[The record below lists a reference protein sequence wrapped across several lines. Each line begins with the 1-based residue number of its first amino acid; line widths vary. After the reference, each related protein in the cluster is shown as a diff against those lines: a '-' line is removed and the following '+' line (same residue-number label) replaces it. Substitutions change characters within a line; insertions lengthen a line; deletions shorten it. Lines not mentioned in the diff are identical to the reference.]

1 MRTAKLTALAIALLC
16 AVGLAGCNKA
26 KEDKIE
32 TVRMYVS
39 AETGTC
45 TPWGS
50 DGPVECM
57 LVMEEGADT
66 YTNLVFGGISGSTYE
81 KGHEY
86 VLQVEKRTLADP
98 PADSGNV
105 KYKLLEILEDKPV
118 M

>member
-45 TPWGS
+45 TP
-50 DGPVECM
+50 
-57 LVMEEGADT
+57 
-66 YTNLVFGGISGSTYE
+66 
-81 KGHEY
+81 
-86 VLQVEKRTLADP
+86 
-98 PADSGNV
+98 
-105 KYKLLEILEDKPV
+105 
-118 M
+118 